1 MRSRWLGIA
10 AASLAVIASIALW
23 PKLPPELVTHWN
35 LRGDPDGSS
44 SRVWAVVA
52 GPAIILGLTLLLQV
66 LPRIDPWRE
75 NYARFADLYWLV
87 VNGLLLCVLVLHV
100 AVLAAGAGAGVSVQR
115 VSAGGLAVLMLVLG
129 NSMGRLR
136 PNWFMGIRTPWTLD
150 SADVWRR
157 THRVAAWLFVGAG
170 IMTGGA
176 ALIPRI
182 NPLAVGFVVVIVAA
196 LGSAALSLVFWLQEG
211 RS

>member
-10 AASLAVIASIALW
+10 AALLAVIISIVLW

-35 LRGDPDGSS
+35 PRGDPDGSS

-87 VNGLLLCVLVLHV
+87 MNGLLLCVLVLHV

-136 PNWFMGIRTPWTLD
+136 RNWFMGVRTPWTLD
-150 SADVWRR
+150 SPDVWRR

-170 IMTGGA
+170 ILTGGA

-182 NPLAVGFVVVIVAA
+182 NPLVVGFVAVIVAA
-196 LGSAALSLVFWLQEG
+196 LGSAALSLVFWLQER